1 MIHYD
6 SRFELDLLLES
17 VKATAKRVE
26 ELIDSMNARATKTE
40 SSFCIEDDLTGIV
53 SFCNPS
59 WYIVLES

>member
-17 VKATAKRVE
+17 VKSTAKRVE
-26 ELIDSMNARATKTE
+26 ELIDNMNARAINTE
-40 SSFCIEDDLTGIV
+40 SSFCIEDHLTGIV

-59 WYIVLES
+59 WYIVL